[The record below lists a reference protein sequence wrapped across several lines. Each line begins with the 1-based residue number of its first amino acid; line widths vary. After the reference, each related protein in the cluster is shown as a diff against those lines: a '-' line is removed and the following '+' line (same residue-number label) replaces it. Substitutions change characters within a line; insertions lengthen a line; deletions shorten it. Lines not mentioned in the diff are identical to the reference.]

1 MHSIARRNGRLIYGQ
16 PSRPPSHRLT
26 ELPHRTPFGIFVSL
40 IEMPNVAVER
50 VLVFEVGD
58 LVCAVPAR
66 VTREVLSPIA
76 ATRLPGAPD
85 VVDGLVNL
93 RGTLL
98 TVIDG
103 HQLLA
108 RPADPDHEG
117 AIVVLEVFGRRYGLR
132 VGRLVDLV
140 AIPADAMDDRD
151 TLPGVDPGIVKAVG
165 RHQDDPF
172 VLLDLEAL
180 LRPVVRT

>member
-1 MHSIARRNGRLIYGQ
+1 MA
-16 PSRPPSHRLT
+16 
-26 ELPHRTPFGIFVSL
+26 
-40 IEMPNVAVER
+40 NVAVER

-58 LVCAVPAR
+58 LVCAVPAA
-66 VTREVLSPIA
+66 VTREVLSPVA
-76 ATRLPGAPD
+76 TTRLPGVSDA
-85 VVDGLVNL
+85 VDGLVNI

-103 HQLLA
+103 HRLLG

-117 AIVVLEVFGRRYGLR
+117 AIVVLEVFDRICGLR

-140 AIPADAMDDRD
+140 AIPADAVDGRD

-165 RHQDDPF
+165 RHEGDPF
-172 VLLDLEAL
+172 VLLDLEEL
-180 LRPVVRT
+180 LRPVMGT